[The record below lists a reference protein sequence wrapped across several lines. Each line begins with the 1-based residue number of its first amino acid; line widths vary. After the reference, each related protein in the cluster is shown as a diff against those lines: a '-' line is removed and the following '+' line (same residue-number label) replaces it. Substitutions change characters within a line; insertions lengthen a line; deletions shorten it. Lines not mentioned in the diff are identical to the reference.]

1 MKRSTTDSFI
11 LTLKLN
17 TSSDDEAVL
26 WHRMECGRAMYN
38 ALIRHAIKAITSLR
52 QDKAY
57 RDVLSRRLADKKDK
71 QAVKE
76 LSDIREAYGLTEF
89 AFHQYVKTLQKRYAA
104 DIDSLT
110 AQKIASRVWD
120 AVWNV
125 LFGKGRKLH
134 FCKYGNF
141 MSLEGKNNASGI
153 RFVKGRLH
161 WNGLVIQPQVRKSD
175 NYAVEA
181 LAHRV
186 KYCRIIWKPVG
197 SRPQFYLQLVLE
209 GKPPIKH
216 AMGGGRCGI
225 DIGPSTVAA
234 VSAKRCTL
242 KVLAEEAVP
251 AEKERARLM
260 RRLDRSR
267 RSMNPDNYTA
277 QGTVKRGRRK
287 WYRSKTYR
295 KILFRLKAV
304 CRKRAAIVKQCHER
318 LANDL
323 ITDAN
328 RFFVEDMDF
337 KALAK
342 WAGETKT
349 DEKGRFKSKRRFGR
363 SIASR
368 APAMFIRILGQ
379 KLNCLG
385 GKLVRVN
392 TRKFK
397 ASQYDHVSDDFHK
410 KPLSARW
417 TDVGGDKIQRD
428 LYSAFLLRNS
438 NKSGTAPDRKLCQK
452 AYGPFKKKHDRL
464 IHTLSLEEK
473 PLPGSFGIKK
483 AV

>member
-17 TSSDDEAVL
+17 TSVYDEAVL
-26 WHRMECGRAMYN
+26 WRRMECGRVIYN
-38 ALIRHAIKAITSLR
+38 ALVRHAIKAIASLR
-52 QDKAY
+52 QDKTY
-57 RDVLSRRLADKKDK
+57 RDALSRCLADKKDK
-71 QAVKE
+71 PAVKK

-89 AFHQYVKTLQKRYAA
+89 SFHQYVKPLQKRYAA

-120 AVWNV
+120 AVRDV

-153 RFVKGRLH
+153 RFVKGQLH
-161 WNGLVIQPQVRKSD
+161 WNGIAIQPQVRKGD
-175 NYAVEA
+175 DYAGEA

-251 AEKERARLM
+251 AEKEKARLM

-267 RSMNPDNYTA
+267 RAMNPDNYTCK
-277 QGTVKRGRRK
+277 GTVKKGRHK
-287 WYRSKTYR
+287 WRRSKTYR
-295 KILFRLKAV
+295 KVLFRLKAV
-304 CRKRAAIVKQCHER
+304 CRKRAAIVKQCHDR

-342 WAGETKT
+342 RAGETKT
-349 DEKGRFKSKRRFGR
+349 DEKER
-363 SIASR
+363 SI
-368 APAMFIRILGQ
+368 
-379 KLNCLG
+379 
-385 GKLVRVN
+385 
-392 TRKFK
+392 
-397 ASQYDHVSDDFHK
+397 
-410 KPLSARW
+410 
-417 TDVGGDKIQRD
+417 
-428 LYSAFLLRNS
+428 
-438 NKSGTAPDRKLCQK
+438 
-452 AYGPFKKKHDRL
+452 
-464 IHTLSLEEK
+464 
-473 PLPGSFGIKK
+473 PGSLRPASTTMCPTTSIKSRCPPGGPM
-483 AV
+483 

>member
-17 TSSDDEAVL
+17 TSVYDEAVL
-26 WHRMECGRAMYN
+26 WRRMECGRAVYN

-57 RDVLSRRLADKKDK
+57 RDALNRRLADKKDK

-89 AFHQYVKTLQKRYAA
+89 TFHQYVKLLQKRYAA
-104 DIDSLT
+104 DIDSLA
-110 AQKIASRVWD
+110 AQKIASRVWA
-120 AVWNV
+120 AVADV
-125 LFGKGRKLH
+125 LFDKGKKLH

-161 WNGLVIQPQVRKSD
+161 WNGLVIQPQVRKGD
-175 NYAVEA
+175 DYTRKA
-181 LAHRV
+181 LACRV

-209 GKPPIKH
+209 GKPPVKH

-242 KVLAEEAVP
+242 KVLAEEAAP
-251 AEKERARLM
+251 AEKEKAVLM
-260 RRLDRSR
+260 RRMDRSR
-267 RSMNPDNYTA
+267 RATNPDNYTA
-277 QGTVKRGRRK
+277 QGTVKKGRHK
-287 WYRSKTYR
+287 WRRSNTYR

-318 LANDL
+318 LANDMIVDSNL
-323 ITDAN
+323 
-328 RFFVEDMDF
+328 FFVEGMDF

-342 WAGETKT
+342 RAGETKT
-349 DEKGRFKSKRRFGR
+349 DATGRCKRKSRFGR
-363 SIASR
+363 SIATR
-368 APAMFIRILGQ
+368 APAMFIRILEQ
-379 KLNCLG
+379 KLNGLG
-385 GKLVRVN
+385 GKLVKVN

-397 ASQYDHVSDDFHK
+397 ASQYDHVTDDFHK

-438 NKSGTAPDRKLCQK
+438 NKSGTAPDRKLCQR

-483 AV
+483 AM